1 MTNNVTKTRT
11 ALILGATSAIA
22 EAVARLFA
30 AENMRL
36 VLVGRNSSRLQA
48 IASDLTV
55 RGAAGVE
62 IEMQDLAA
70 EDTIHSAFDRL
81 VAKLD
86 GRVDYVLICHGYLGD
101 QELAEQD
108 RAEAERIITVNFSSA
123 ALWALAAANH
133 LRQQGHGSLVVLGSV
148 AGDRGRRANFVYGAA
163 KAGIAALC
171 EGIAH
176 KFAATG
182 PKAVVVKIGPTD
194 TPMTAGFD
202 KQGLLWSKPEKVAAI
217 IRRAAEGRRPVVYA
231 PGFWRWIMMIIRAIP
246 APIFNKMS
254 I

>member
-1 MTNNVTKTRT
+1 MTSNVTART

-30 AENMRL
+30 AEGMRL
-36 VLVGRNSSRLQA
+36 LLVGRNAGRLQA

-55 RGAAGVE
+55 RGAAAVE
-62 IEMQDLAA
+62 TEAQDLMTQA
-70 EDTIHSAFDRL
+70 EIHPLFDRL
-81 VAKLD
+81 AAKLG

-101 QELAEQD
+101 QALAARDQ
-108 RAEAERIITVNFSSA
+108 AEADRILAANFSSA
-123 ALWALAAANH
+123 ALWTLAAAGH
-133 LRQQGHGSLVVLGSV
+133 LRRQGYGSLVVLGSV

-163 KAGIAALC
+163 KAGIATLC
-171 EGIAH
+171 EGVAH
-176 KFAATG
+176 DFAAGG
-182 PKAVVVKIGPTD
+182 PKAVVIKIGPTD

-202 KQGLLWSKPEKVAAI
+202 KRGPLWSKPEQVAAV
-217 IRRAAEGRRPVVYA
+217 IRRAADGSRPVVYA
-231 PGFWRWIMMIIRAIP
+231 PGFWRWIMMVIRAIP